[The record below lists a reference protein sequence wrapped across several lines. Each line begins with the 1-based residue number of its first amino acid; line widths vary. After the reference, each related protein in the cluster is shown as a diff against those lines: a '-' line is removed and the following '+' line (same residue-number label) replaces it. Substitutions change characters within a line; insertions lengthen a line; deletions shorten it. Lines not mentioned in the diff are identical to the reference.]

1 MIGYLEGKIIKVS
14 DVSSSDNF
22 VIVLVSGVGYR
33 VSLVP
38 RLASSVKEGANLQI
52 YTYTHVR
59 EDALSLFGFAD
70 FDELL
75 TFEVLLSISGIGPRL
90 AFNILNSTSINSLR
104 QAVVNTDVSVLTKI
118 PGIGKRSAEKI
129 MLELTNKFKVKSNL
143 KKMLFSPDE
152 DLAIQALEQ
161 LGYTGDEAR
170 NAVKEVKGEESLE
183 KKIMASLKII
193 NKNK

>member
-1 MIGYLEGKIIKVS
+1 MIGYLEGKVIKVT
-14 DVSSSDNF
+14 NGF
-22 VIVLVSGVGYR
+22 AIILVGGVGYR

-38 RLASSVKEGANLQI
+38 RLALSIKEGSNLKI
-52 YTYTHVR
+52 YTHTHVR
-59 EDALSLFGFAD
+59 EDALSLFGFSD

-90 AFNILNSTSINSLR
+90 AFNILNSTTIDSLR
-104 QAVVNTDVSVLTKI
+104 QAVVNTDVSILTKI
-118 PGIGKRSAEKI
+118 PGIGKRSADKI
-129 MLELTNKFKVKSNL
+129 MLELTNKFKVGSDL

-170 NAVKEVKGEESLE
+170 NAVKEVKGRGSLE
-183 KKIMASLKII
+183 EKIMTSLKIL